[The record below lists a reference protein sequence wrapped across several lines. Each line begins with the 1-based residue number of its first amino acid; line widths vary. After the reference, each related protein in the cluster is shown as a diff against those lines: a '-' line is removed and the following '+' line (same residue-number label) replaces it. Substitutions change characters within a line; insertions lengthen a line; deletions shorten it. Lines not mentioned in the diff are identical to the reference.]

1 MDKYFKRAKL
11 LYTKA
16 QSSAVGE
23 FERQAL
29 LGKVDSL
36 CSKYGF
42 TYEDVENGVLSE
54 NEKVVMNYETIFT
67 GGYSLCK
74 TFAMWIT
81 CETLGLH
88 SYNVDRNKP
97 NLSSSVGTVCMT
109 KEMLEHV
116 DKAFFYTYEIVDYAS
131 EEYLARIENNSK
143 DAPRYKIKRDYM
155 LGFLKTFND
164 DRAGGKLDDDLY
176 VDNMRY
182 IRGCIA
188 EDISY
193 IESKEQNDY
202 KEMRQNFRILGVNLY
217 EKVGKIDSR
226 FYRAGLRD
234 NMISFRQR

>member
-29 LGKVDSL
+29 LGKIDSL

-42 TYEDVENGVLSE
+42 TYEDVENGVLNE

-88 SYNVDRNKP
+88 SYNVERNKP

-109 KEMLEHV
+109 KEMLEYV
-116 DKAFFYTYEIVDYAS
+116 DKAFFYTYEIADYAS
-131 EEYLARIENNSK
+131 EEYLARIESNSK

-164 DRAGGKLDDDLY
+164 DRAGGELNEDLY
-176 VDNMRY
+176 IENMQY

-202 KEMRQNFRILGVNLY
+202 KEMRQNFRILGVNLN

-234 NMISFRQR
+234 NMVSFRQR

>member
-1 MDKYFKRAKL
+1 MNKYFKRAKL

-29 LGKVDSL
+29 LGKIDSL

-116 DKAFFYTYEIVDYAS
+116 DKAFFYTYEIADYAS
-131 EEYLARIENNSK
+131 EEYLARIESNSK

-164 DRAGGKLDDDLY
+164 DRAGGKLDDLY
-176 VDNMRY
+176 IDNMRY

-202 KEMRQNFRILGVNLY
+202 KEMRQNFRILGVNLN

-234 NMISFRQR
+234 NMVSFRQR

>member
-29 LGKVDSL
+29 LGKIDSL

-54 NEKVVMNYETIFT
+54 NEKVLMNYETIFT

-81 CETLGLH
+81 CGTLGLH
-88 SYNVDRNKP
+88 SYNVVRNKP

-116 DKAFFYTYEIVDYAS
+116 DKAFFYTYEIADYAS
-131 EEYLARIENNSK
+131 EEYLARIESNSK

-176 VDNMRY
+176 IDNMGY

-188 EDISY
+188 DDISY

-202 KEMRQNFRILGVNLY
+202 KEMRQNFRILGVNLN

-234 NMISFRQR
+234 NMVSFRQR

>member
-11 LYTKA
+11 LYIKA

-29 LGKVDSL
+29 LGKIDSL

-42 TYEDVENGVLSE
+42 VYEDVENGVLSE
-54 NEKVVMNYETIFT
+54 NEKVLMNYETIFT

-116 DKAFFYTYEIVDYAS
+116 DKAFFYTYEIADYAS
-131 EEYLARIENNSK
+131 EEYIARIESNSK

-176 VDNMRY
+176 IDNMGY

-202 KEMRQNFRILGVNLY
+202 KEMRQNFRILGVNLN

-234 NMISFRQR
+234 NMVSFRQR

>member
-29 LGKVDSL
+29 LGKIDSL

-42 TYEDVENGVLSE
+42 TYEDVENGVLNE

-88 SYNVDRNKP
+88 SYNVERNKP

-116 DKAFFYTYEIVDYAS
+116 DKAFFYTYEIADYAS
-131 EEYLARIENNSK
+131 EEYLARIESNSK
-143 DAPRYKIKRDYM
+143 DTPRYKIKRDYM
-155 LGFLKTFND
+155 LGFLKTFNG

-176 VDNMRY
+176 IDNMRY

-202 KEMRQNFRILGVNLY
+202 KEMRQNFRILGINLN

-226 FYRAGLRD
+226 FYRAGIRD
-234 NMISFRQR
+234 NMVSFRQR

>member
-29 LGKVDSL
+29 LGKIDSL

-54 NEKVVMNYETIFT
+54 NEKVLMNYETIFT

-88 SYNVDRNKP
+88 SYNIERNKP

-116 DKAFFYTYEIVDYAS
+116 DKAFFYTYEIADYAS

-164 DRAGGKLDDDLY
+164 DRAGGKLDTDLY
-176 VDNMRY
+176 TENMGY

-188 EDISY
+188 DDISY

-202 KEMRQNFRILGVNLY
+202 KEMRQNFRILGVNLN

-234 NMISFRQR
+234 NMVSFRQR

>member
-11 LYTKA
+11 LYAKA

-29 LGKVDSL
+29 LGKIDSL

-42 TYEDVENGVLSE
+42 TYEDVENGVLNE

-88 SYNVDRNKP
+88 SYNVNRNKP

-116 DKAFFYTYEIVDYAS
+116 DKAFFYTYEIADYAS
-131 EEYLARIENNSK
+131 EEYLARIESNSK

-176 VDNMRY
+176 IDNMVY
-182 IRGCIA
+182 IRGCILD
-188 EDISY
+188 DISY

-202 KEMRQNFRILGVNLY
+202 KEMRQNFRILGVNLN

-234 NMISFRQR
+234 NMVSFRQR

>member
-29 LGKVDSL
+29 LGKIDSL

-116 DKAFFYTYEIVDYAS
+116 DKAFFYTYEIADYAS
-131 EEYLARIENNSK
+131 EEYLARIESNSK

-164 DRAGGKLDDDLY
+164 DRAVGKLDDDLY
-176 VDNMRY
+176 IDNMGY

-188 EDISY
+188 DDISY

-202 KEMRQNFRILGVNLY
+202 KEMRQNFKILGINLN

-234 NMISFRQR
+234 NMVSFRQR

>member
-29 LGKVDSL
+29 LGKIDSL

-81 CETLGLH
+81 CETIGLH

-116 DKAFFYTYEIVDYAS
+116 DKAFFYTYEIADYAS
-131 EEYLARIENNSK
+131 EEYLARIESNSK

-176 VDNMRY
+176 IDNMRY

-188 EDISY
+188 EDIYY

-202 KEMRQNFRILGVNLY
+202 KEMRQNFRILGVNLN

-226 FYRAGLRD
+226 FYQAGLRD
-234 NMISFRQR
+234 NMVSFRQR

>member
-29 LGKVDSL
+29 LGKIDSL

-116 DKAFFYTYEIVDYAS
+116 DKAFFYTYEIADYAS
-131 EEYLARIENNSK
+131 EEYLARIESNSK

-176 VDNMRY
+176 IENMGY

-188 EDISY
+188 DDIYY

-202 KEMRQNFRILGVNLY
+202 KEMRQNFIILGVNLN

-234 NMISFRQR
+234 NMVSFRQR

>member
-16 QSSAVGE
+16 RSSAVGE

-29 LGKVDSL
+29 LGKIDSL

-42 TYEDVENGVLSE
+42 TYGDVENGVLSE

-116 DKAFFYTYEIVDYAS
+116 DTAFFYTYEIADYAS
-131 EEYLARIENNSK
+131 EEYLARIESNSK

-176 VDNMRY
+176 IDNMGY

-188 EDISY
+188 DDISY

-202 KEMRQNFRILGVNLY
+202 KEMRQNFRILGVNLN

-234 NMISFRQR
+234 NMVSFRQR

>member
-29 LGKVDSL
+29 LGKIDSL
-36 CSKYGF
+36 CYKYGF

-116 DKAFFYTYEIVDYAS
+116 DKAFFYTYEIADYAS
-131 EEYLARIENNSK
+131 EEYIARIESNSK

-164 DRAGGKLDDDLY
+164 DRAVGKLDDDLY
-176 VDNMRY
+176 IDNMRY

-193 IESKEQNDY
+193 VESKEQNDY
-202 KEMRQNFRILGVNLY
+202 KEMRQNFRILGVNLN

-234 NMISFRQR
+234 NMVSFRQR

>member
-29 LGKVDSL
+29 LGKIDSL

-42 TYEDVENGVLSE
+42 TYEDVENGVLNE

-88 SYNVDRNKP
+88 SYNIERNKT

-116 DKAFFYTYEIVDYAS
+116 DKAFFYTYEIADYAS
-131 EEYLARIENNSK
+131 EEYLARIESNSK

-164 DRAGGKLDDDLY
+164 DRAEGKLDGDLY
-176 VDNMRY
+176 IENMQY

-188 EDISY
+188 DDISY

-202 KEMRQNFRILGVNLY
+202 KEMRQNFRILGVNLN

-234 NMISFRQR
+234 NIVSFRQR

>member
-29 LGKVDSL
+29 LGKIDSL

-42 TYEDVENGVLSE
+42 TYEDVENGVLNE

-116 DKAFFYTYEIVDYAS
+116 DKAFFYTYEIADYAS
-131 EEYLARIENNSK
+131 EEYLARIESNSK

-176 VDNMRY
+176 IDNMGY

-188 EDISY
+188 EDIYY

-202 KEMRQNFRILGVNLY
+202 KEMRQNFRILGVNLN

-234 NMISFRQR
+234 NMVSFRQR

>member
-29 LGKVDSL
+29 LGKIDSL

-42 TYEDVENGVLSE
+42 TYEDVENGVLNE

-88 SYNVDRNKP
+88 LYNVDRNKP

-109 KEMLEHV
+109 KEMLEQV
-116 DKAFFYTYEIVDYAS
+116 DKAFFYTYEIAEYAS
-131 EEYLARIENNSK
+131 EEYLARIESNSK

-176 VDNMRY
+176 TDNMGY

-202 KEMRQNFRILGVNLY
+202 KEMRQNFRILGVNLN

-234 NMISFRQR
+234 NMVSFRQR

>member
-29 LGKVDSL
+29 LGKIDSL

-42 TYEDVENGVLSE
+42 TYEDVENGVLNE

-116 DKAFFYTYEIVDYAS
+116 DKAFFYTYEIADYAS
-131 EEYLARIENNSK
+131 EEYLARIESNSK

-176 VDNMRY
+176 IDNMGY

-188 EDISY
+188 DGISY

-202 KEMRQNFRILGVNLY
+202 KEMRQNFRILGVNLN

-234 NMISFRQR
+234 NMMSFRQI

>member
-16 QSSAVGE
+16 QSSVVGE

-29 LGKVDSL
+29 LGKIDSL

-42 TYEDVENGVLSE
+42 TCEDVENGVLSE

-88 SYNVDRNKP
+88 SYNVERNKP
-97 NLSSSVGTVCMT
+97 NLSSSVGTVRMT

-116 DKAFFYTYEIVDYAS
+116 DKAFFYTYEIADYAS
-131 EEYLARIENNSK
+131 EEYLTRIESNSK

-164 DRAGGKLDDDLY
+164 DRAGGKLNDDLY
-176 VDNMRY
+176 INNMGY

-188 EDISY
+188 DDISY

-202 KEMRQNFRILGVNLY
+202 QEMRRNFKILGSNIE
-217 EKVGKIDSR
+217 EKVRKIDSR

-234 NMISFRQR
+234 NMVSFRQR

>member
-29 LGKVDSL
+29 LGKIDSL

-116 DKAFFYTYEIVDYAS
+116 DKAFFYTYEIADYAS
-131 EEYLARIENNSK
+131 EEYLARIESNYK

-164 DRAGGKLDDDLY
+164 DQAGGKLDDDLY
-176 VDNMRY
+176 IENMRY
-182 IRGCIA
+182 IQGCIVD
-188 EDISY
+188 DISY
-193 IESKEQNDY
+193 IESKKQNDY
-202 KEMRQNFRILGVNLY
+202 KEMRQNFRILGINLND
-217 EKVGKIDSR
+217 KVGKIDSR

-234 NMISFRQR
+234 NMVSFRQR

>member
-29 LGKVDSL
+29 LGKIDSL

-88 SYNVDRNKP
+88 SYNVNRNKP

-116 DKAFFYTYEIVDYAS
+116 DKAFFYTYEIADYAS
-131 EEYLARIENNSK
+131 EEYLARIESNSK

-164 DRAGGKLDDDLY
+164 DRAGGKLDEDLY
-176 VDNMRY
+176 IENMQY
-182 IRGCIA
+182 IRGCIVD
-188 EDISY
+188 DISY

-202 KEMRQNFRILGVNLY
+202 KEMRQNFRILGVNLN

-234 NMISFRQR
+234 NMVSFRQR

>member
-29 LGKVDSL
+29 LGKIDSL

-42 TYEDVENGVLSE
+42 AYEDVENGVLNE

-88 SYNVDRNKP
+88 SYNVERNKP

-116 DKAFFYTYEIVDYAS
+116 DKAFFYTYEIADYAS
-131 EEYLARIENNSK
+131 EEYLARIESNSK

-164 DRAGGKLDDDLY
+164 DRAGGKLDTDLY
-176 VDNMRY
+176 IDNMGY

-188 EDISY
+188 DDISY

-202 KEMRQNFRILGVNLY
+202 KEMRQNFRILGVNLN

-234 NMISFRQR
+234 NMVSFRQR

>member
-29 LGKVDSL
+29 LGKIDSL

-42 TYEDVENGVLSE
+42 TYEDVENGVLNE

-88 SYNVDRNKP
+88 SYNVERNKP

-116 DKAFFYTYEIVDYAS
+116 DKAFFYTYEIADYAS
-131 EEYLARIENNSK
+131 EEYLARIESNSK

-176 VDNMRY
+176 IDNMGY
-182 IRGCIA
+182 IIGCIA

-202 KEMRQNFRILGVNLY
+202 KEMRQNFRILGINLN

-234 NMISFRQR
+234 NMVSFRQR

>member
-29 LGKVDSL
+29 LGKIDSL

-54 NEKVVMNYETIFT
+54 NEKVIMNYETIFT

-88 SYNVDRNKP
+88 SYNVVRNKP

-116 DKAFFYTYEIVDYAS
+116 DKAFFYTYEIADYAS
-131 EEYLARIENNSK
+131 EEYIARIESNSK

-176 VDNMRY
+176 IENMRY

-188 EDISY
+188 DDISY

-202 KEMRQNFRILGVNLY
+202 KEMRQNFIILGVNLN

-234 NMISFRQR
+234 NMVSFRQR